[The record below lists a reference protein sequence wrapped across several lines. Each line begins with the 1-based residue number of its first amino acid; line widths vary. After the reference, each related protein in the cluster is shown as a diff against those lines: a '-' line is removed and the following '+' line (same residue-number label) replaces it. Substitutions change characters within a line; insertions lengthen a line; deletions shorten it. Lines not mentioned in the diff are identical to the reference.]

1 MVNEGSWDQPLAPP
15 TGPTRKQGLGV
26 FGKIL
31 IGCGGALLCFVLAI
45 AALLWVA
52 FSKATGALDRGWAEV
67 RAEVESLRTDEGT
80 RKLYRENP
88 GLAQTYPTEAD
99 FLKASAEWRPKLGHI
114 PEKRPD
120 LKDLVKGRGPGSV
133 IIKSREGEG
142 KKTLTIRMRMDTGA
156 TLVVEMED
164 DKLADIQVD

>member
-1 MVNEGSWDQPLAPP
+1 VTDGSWDQPLTPSPAPP
-15 TGPTRKQGLGV
+15 RKKGLGV

-31 IGCGGALLCFVLAI
+31 IGCGGALFCFILAI

-52 FSKATGALDRGWAEV
+52 FSKASGALDRGWAEV
-67 RAEVESLRTDEGT
+67 RAEVESLRTDEGA
-80 RKLYRENP
+80 RKLYRDNP
-88 GLAQTYPTEAD
+88 GLAQNYPTEAE

-133 IIKSREGEG
+133 SIRSREGEG
-142 KKTLTIRMRMDTGA
+142 KKSLTIRMRMDTGA
-156 TLVVEMED
+156 TLVVELED
-164 DKLADIQVD
+164 DRLADIQVD